1 MGKRLKSC
9 KLLLYYKNEITN
21 CSSIKSVCD
30 FLFESKYNLLKTG
43 LLIFVCWLPVLIALY
58 PGTFI
63 NDTWGQLEQFMSFID
78 GGQLH
83 RHVLSDHHPFFDTLF
98 MGSFII
104 PLVKLTGAWHAVI
117 FAYVLIQSFITS
129 LAFAYSVIYI
139 YKKLN
144 LGRLITLVIL
154 FFYCIMPMYAASAQ
168 TVSKDALFS
177 WIYVLFFV
185 FFMEIVRTNGN
196 VLADRSFLVKFIAA
210 IVFCIL
216 TKKVGFYVVSVSI
229 FILLISRL
237 NNKKKLAI
245 CLIVTLCMMGLVMP
259 GIRHILGVHS
269 GGLQE
274 MFSIPFQQTARYVKY
289 HPDDITTNERVV
301 IDKVLGF
308 NDLAQRYNPISA
320 DPVKGYSQK
329 GSQKDYLNYLRVW
342 AIQGSRHPGTYI
354 DGFNAMTSGWFSFY
368 EYNPLMNMSWHN
380 QLDPNKIPEWVP
392 VRNDFSEWTASSYQK
407 AYDMTYRNPFFTIF
421 LSYGFYAS
429 IIPAFMIATVLRKRR
444 KTSVKY
450 WLVTIPMVVSII
462 LGCWLAPVSIDFEGR
477 RYLYPIIYTIPLIIA
492 WSLFFYKNEIC
503 TTEQDTIEEK

>member
-1 MGKRLKSC
+1 
-9 KLLLYYKNEITN
+9 
-21 CSSIKSVCD
+21 
-30 FLFESKYNLLKTG
+30 
-43 LLIFVCWLPVLIALY
+43 
-58 PGTFI
+58 
-63 NDTWGQLEQFMSFID
+63 
-78 GGQLH
+78 
-83 RHVLSDHHPFFDTLF
+83 
-98 MGSFII
+98 
-104 PLVKLTGAWHAVI
+104 
-117 FAYVLIQSFITS
+117 
-129 LAFAYSVIYI
+129 
-139 YKKLN
+139 
-144 LGRLITLVIL
+144 
-154 FFYCIMPMYAASAQ
+154 
-168 TVSKDALFS
+168 
-177 WIYVLFFV
+177 
-185 FFMEIVRTNGN
+185 
-196 VLADRSFLVKFIAA
+196 
-210 IVFCIL
+210 
-216 TKKVGFYVVSVSI
+216 
-229 FILLISRL
+229 
-237 NNKKKLAI
+237 
-245 CLIVTLCMMGLVMP
+245 
-259 GIRHILGVHS
+259 
-269 GGLQE
+269 

-308 NDLAQRYNPISA
+308 NDLAQRYNPIFA

-392 VRNDFSEWTASSYQK
+392 ARNDFSEWTASSYQK

-444 KTSVKY
+444 KTHVKY

-462 LGCWLAPVSIDFEGR
+462 LGCWLAPVSIVFEGR

-503 TTEQDTIEEK
+503 TTEQDMMEEK